1 MARLNRSS
9 GNITIIDVAQAAGVS
24 YATVSRVL
32 NNDPHVKSETRERV
46 IKSITRLGYTV
57 NQQARMLA
65 GGRAHVIGLLVPD
78 LGTGYIGEI
87 IRGIDEA
94 LAAAQY
100 DLMLYTTHRRKTKE
114 SAYVTSL
121 TQGMADGLLLVLP
134 REPGE
139 YLASLRQRHFPYVLI
154 DHQGVGDIESAVGA
168 TNWQGGYDATKYLAE
183 LGHQRIGFITGT
195 MDLGCSRDRLEGY
208 RAALKDGGLPI
219 DPQLIQEG
227 DFWQP
232 SGFAAAQKLL
242 ALPEPPTAIFASND
256 VMAFGVMEAVRDRGL
271 RIPEDVSIVG
281 FDNIPQAE
289 HVSPQL
295 TTIEQPLAEMGREAT
310 HRLLA
315 LIDNPDL
322 PLTRLEL
329 PTQLVAR
336 ASTRALTEKVG

>member
-1 MARLNRSS
+1 MARTSRSS
-9 GNITIIDVAQAAGVS
+9 GNVTIIDVAQEAGVS

-32 NNDPHVKSETRERV
+32 NNDPHVKPETRERV
-46 IKSITRLGYTV
+46 IHSITRLGYTV

-121 TQGMADGLLLVLP
+121 TQGMTDGVLLVLP
-134 REPGE
+134 RDPEE
-139 YLASLRQRHFPYVLI
+139 YLISLQQRHFPYVLI
-154 DHQGVGDIESAVGA
+154 DHQGLGEVESAVGA
-168 TNWQGGYDATKYLAE
+168 ANWQGGYEATKYLIE
-183 LGHQRIGFITGT
+183 LGHRRIGFITGT
-195 MDLGCSRDRLEGY
+195 MDLGCSRDRLDGY
-208 RAALKDGGLPI
+208 RAALRDGGLPI
-219 DPQLIQEG
+219 DPLLIQEG
-227 DFWQP
+227 DYWQP
-232 SGFAAAQKLL
+232 SGFAATRSFLT
-242 ALPEPPTAIFASND
+242 LPQPPTAIFASND
-256 VMAFGVMEAVRDRGL
+256 VMAFGVMEAVRDRGW

-295 TTIEQPLAEMGREAT
+295 TTIEQPLADMGREAT
-310 HRLLA
+310 RMLLA
-315 LIDNPDL
+315 MIQDPER
-322 PLTRLEL
+322 PYQRVEL
-329 PTQLVAR
+329 PTRLIVR
-336 ASTRALTEKVG
+336 ASTRRV

>member
-1 MARLNRSS
+1 MARVSRSS
-9 GNITIIDVAQAAGVS
+9 GNVTIIDVAQEAGVS

-32 NNDPHVKSETRERV
+32 NNDPHVKPTTRERV
-46 IKSITRLGYTV
+46 IHSITRLGYTV
-57 NQQARMLA
+57 NQQARNLA
-65 GGRAHVIGLLVPD
+65 GGRSHVIGLLVPD

-121 TQGMADGLLLVLP
+121 TQGMTDGLLLVLP
-134 REPGE
+134 RDPEE
-139 YLASLRQRHFPYVLI
+139 YLVSLRQRHFPYVLI
-154 DHQGVGDIESAVGA
+154 DHQGIGDVESAVGA
-168 TNWQGGYDATKYLAE
+168 TNWQGGYEATKYLIE
-183 LGHQRIGFITGT
+183 LGHRRIGFITGT

-208 RAALKDGGLPI
+208 QICFAGWRPADRSAAD
-219 DPQLIQEG
+219 
-227 DFWQP
+227 
-232 SGFAAAQKLL
+232 SGRRFLAAEWLYRRRTALL

-271 RIPEDVSIVG
+271 RIPEDISIVG

-295 TTIEQPLAEMGREAT
+295 TTIEQPLADMGREAAR
-310 HRLLA
+310 RLLA
-315 LIDNPDL
+315 LIQDPEC
-322 PLTRLEL
+322 PYHRVEL
-329 PTQLVAR
+329 PTSLVVR
-336 ASTRALTEKVG
+336 ASTRRIQ

>member
-1 MARLNRSS
+1 VARASRSS
-9 GNITIIDVAQAAGVS
+9 GNVTIIDVAQEAGVS

-32 NNDPHVKSETRERV
+32 NDDPHVKPETRERV
-46 IKSITRLGYTV
+46 VTSIARLGYTV
-57 NQQARMLA
+57 NQHARNLVS
-65 GGRAHVIGLLVPD
+65 GRSHVIGLLVPD

-87 IRGIDEA
+87 IRGIDEELSA
-94 LAAAQY
+94 TQY

-114 SAYVTSL
+114 SVYVASL
-121 TQGMADGLLLVLP
+121 TQGLADGLLLVLP
-134 REPGE
+134 RDPAE
-139 YLASLRQRHFPYVLI
+139 YLISLRQRHFPYVLI
-154 DHQGVGDIESAVGA
+154 DHQGISEVESAVGA
-168 TNWQGGYDATKYLAE
+168 ANRQGGYAATKYLIE
-183 LGHQRIGFITGT
+183 LGHRRIGFITGT

-208 RAALKDGGLPI
+208 EAALRDGGMPI
-219 DPQLIQEG
+219 DPRLIQEG
-227 DFWQP
+227 DYWQP
-232 SGFAAAQKLL
+232 SGFVAAQSLL
-242 ALPEPPTAIFASND
+242 TLPQPPTAIFASND

-310 HRLLA
+310 RRLLA
-315 LIDNPDL
+315 LIDNPGL

-336 ASTRALTEKVG
+336 ASTQAVK